1 MKGMAVEGLFR
12 ISPSQASL
20 QFAITAY
27 DRGHPVDL
35 RHYGPH
41 VAASLIKQFMSMLP
55 MPIFP
60 AHIYPA
66 LTKFPN
72 IPEDDRTAYIQ
83 KNILG
88 RIDSCAVILLD
99 AVIGLLAGMIL
110 LPIQGLILRRCIC
123 CCADENASVESR
135 YSDHSNSPPSPTR
148 PATRRAISESESKR
162 RSSTRRNPSNHSSR
176 RHLPL

>member
-12 ISPSQASL
+12 ISPSQTSL

-35 RHYGPH
+35 RDYGPY

-66 LTKFPN
+66 LTRFPT
-72 IPEDDRTAYIQ
+72 ISEEERTDYIQ
-83 KNILG
+83 NNILG
-88 RIDSCAVILLD
+88 RIDPCAVILLD
-99 AVIGLLAGMIL
+99 AVIGLLAGMI
-110 LPIQGLILRRCIC
+110 ILQL
-123 CCADENASVESR
+123 
-135 YSDHSNSPPSPTR
+135 SD
-148 PATRRAISESESKR
+148 
-162 RSSTRRNPSNHSSR
+162 
-176 RHLPL
+176 